1 MAELSPHIVDHHGQ
15 PMARAVTDTPFEG
28 ASHIHPDIARFRP
41 ANYSAQTAISL
52 DREML
57 SSRIHD
63 VARNDGWASAGV
75 NRQVDSIIGSGWRL
89 TADPMAEAL
98 GITPEAALELGQ
110 QFEMHWQLY
119 ANDPDAWCDAGRRR
133 TVGGTMALALRH
145 QLWDGE
151 AFGVLKWLE
160 RGGPYATAMQI
171 IDPDRLSTPP
181 GRMESETLRDGVEL
195 GSEGEPVAYWIRAQ
209 HPGDFS
215 VGAANAYRWERTPR
229 EKAWGRRVIIHHFED
244 ARAGQVRGISPVAII
259 VKKLKM
265 LGKYDEAELQAAVL
279 NAMLAAYVESPLDHE
294 QLADMIDDTGG
305 KLDNYQASRVN
316 YWRDAPPL
324 AIPGVKLNFLFPGE
338 KINLSPGNRPNPGFE
353 MFQRAALRN
362 IASALG
368 VSYEQLSMDWSQVN
382 YSSAR
387 AALLEVW
394 KGLTARSGFFGHG
407 VLLPWYAAFLEEII
421 ETGKVKLPQGAPDFR
436 QAKAAYCN
444 ARWIGPGRGWVDPL
458 KEAEAAL
465 ARISG
470 GLSTLEKECAE
481 QGVDWRDVLRQQS
494 RENKYAES
502 LDLPLVHDRSSPPA
516 PRRAENDEN
525 DDERDPPEEK
535 PNKGASARIA
545 NMWGRTIGRMMAAR
559 ETA

>member
-1 MAELSPHIVDHHGQ
+1 MKSKISSLFGGFFSKPS
-15 PMARAVTDTPFEG
+15 ARAVTDTPYEG
-28 ASHIHPDIARFRP
+28 ASHANPDIARFRP
-41 ANYSAQTAISL
+41 WNYSAQTAISL

-57 SSRIHD
+57 ASRIHD
-63 VARNDGWASAGV
+63 IARNDGWASAGV
-75 NRQVDSIIGSGWRL
+75 TRQVDSIIGSGWRL
-89 TADPMAEAL
+89 TSDPMATAL
-98 GITPEAALELGQ
+98 GITPEAALELGE
-110 QFEMHWQLY
+110 QFEMHWHLY
-119 ANDPDAWCDAGRRR
+119 ANDPDTWCDAGRRK
-133 TVGGTMALALRH
+133 TVGASMALALRH

-151 AFGVLKWLE
+151 ALGILKWLE

-195 GSEGEPVAYWIRAQ
+195 GSEGEPLAYWIRDQ
-209 HPGDFS
+209 HAGDLMTS
-215 VGAANAYRWERTPR
+215 AANAYRWERVPR
-229 EKAWGRRVIIHHFED
+229 EKAWGRRITVHHFED
-244 ARAGQVRGISPVAII
+244 ARAGQVRGVSPVAII

-305 KLDNYQASRVN
+305 KLDTYQEARLN

-338 KINLSPGNRPNPGFE
+338 RINLSPGNRPNPGFE

-407 VLLPWYAAFLEEII
+407 FLVPWYAAFLEEII
-421 ETGKVKLPQGAPDFR
+421 ETDRVKLPKGAPPFR
-436 QAKAAYCN
+436 SAKAAYCN

-465 ARISG
+465 ARIEG

-481 QGVDWRDVLRQQS
+481 QGVDWRDVLRQQA
-494 RENKYAES
+494 RENKYAEK
-502 LDLPLVHDRSSPPA
+502 LGLPPVHSREKRPTRTSRASDVTDDKPA
-516 PRRAENDEN
+516 KE
-525 DDERDPPEEK
+525 
-535 PNKGASARIA
+535 
-545 NMWGRTIGRMMAAR
+545 AA
-559 ETA
+559 